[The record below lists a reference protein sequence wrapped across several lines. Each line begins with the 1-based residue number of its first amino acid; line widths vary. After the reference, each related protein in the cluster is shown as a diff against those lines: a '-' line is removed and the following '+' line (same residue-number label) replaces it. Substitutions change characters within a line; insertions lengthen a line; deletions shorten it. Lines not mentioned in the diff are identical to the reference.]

1 MSRAALI
8 TAGKFSAVLVL
19 AGALTA
25 LCHHGTLRRRDRFP
39 AEEDI
44 LYLPKASALRVMSL
58 GHHELAATLVFV
70 RALVYFGGELGT
82 KDRRFT
88 WLENYMDTM
97 VSLDPHFEMAYKWA
111 GSAFMYNGRTITN
124 DMVERSNH
132 FLERGIKHFP
142 RSWQLPWMLGCN
154 YLFEMRSTDPKQKKE
169 WERIGGEWIRQA
181 ALIGSAPPWAS
192 LLAAQLMKKEGRDE
206 VSMRYLEEVYLTTS
220 DESTK
225 REIRNRILFLKSKVE
240 ADRLEKLGKD
250 FNDRWEK
257 TLPYA
262 HPDLF
267 VALGDPPPAR
277 MDPEFLARDEVL
289 VESQRSEDEMQKER

>member
-1 MSRAALI
+1 MSRSALV
-8 TAGKFSAVLVL
+8 TMGKFSAVLVL

-25 LCHHGTLRRRDRFP
+25 LCHHRTLSRRDRFP

-44 LYLPKASALRVMSL
+44 LYLPKSSALKVMSL

-97 VSLDPHFEMAYKWA
+97 VSLDPQFEMAYKWA

-154 YLFEMRSTDPKQKKE
+154 YLFEMRTTDPKQKKE

-220 DESTK
+220 DEKTK
-225 REIRNRILFLKSKVE
+225 QEIRNRILFLKSKVE
-240 ADRLEKLGKD
+240 ADRLERLGKD

-262 HPDLF
+262 PPDLF
-267 VALGDPPPAR
+267 VALGDPPSAR

-289 VESQRSEDEMQKER
+289 IESQRSEDEMHKDR

>member
-1 MSRAALI
+1 MSRSALA
-8 TAGKFSAVLVL
+8 TMGKFAAILAL
-19 AGALTA
+19 AGALTT
-25 LCHHGTLRRRDRFP
+25 LCHQRTLNRRDRFP

-44 LYLPKASALRVMSL
+44 LYLPKPAALKVMSL
-58 GHHELAATLVFV
+58 GHHELAATMVFV

-97 VSLDPHFEMAYKWA
+97 VSLDPQFEMAYKWA

-132 FLERGIKHFP
+132 FLQIGIKHFP

-154 YLFEMRSTDPKQKKE
+154 YLFEMKTQDPNQKKE

-206 VSMRYLEEVYLTTS
+206 VSMRYLEEVYLTSS
-220 DESTK
+220 DEKTK
-225 REIRNRILFLKSKVE
+225 QEIRNRILFLKSKVE
-240 ADRLEKLGKD
+240 ADRLERLSKD
-250 FNDRWEK
+250 FNDRREK
-257 TLPYA
+257 TLPYG

-267 VALGDPPPAR
+267 VALGDPAPAR

-289 VESQRSEDEMQKER
+289 VESQRSEDEMQKAR